1 MIDRCEL
8 RAVRVGGQLRIS
20 RDSLVHLLR
29 TGKCAIGTA
38 EAERLADEIVP
49 QASASRGGERRTST
63 PSSYAECRSKGEVAR
78 TSLASSPD
86 LVFWKHLTSPLYSLG
101 SGEAPWSPERYL
113 IEPAEQ
119 RVLGANSIVFTTAAK
134 GSKGLL

>member
-1 MIDRCEL
+1 V
-8 RAVRVGGQLRIS
+8 RASCLRVGGQLRIS

-38 EAERLADEIVP
+38 EAERLADEIVR
-49 QASASRGGERRTST
+49 QATASRGGERRTST

-86 LVFWKHLTSPLYSLG
+86 LVFWKYLTSPLYSLG